1 MPVNRYCLV
10 MFPLFN
16 FSAFSWKLI
25 FFWKSVHYNIPVF
38 RGYERIFIWWKYEVT
53 MARKSGAAACK
64 LYVVPH
70 CTQKEGKQSQGDSAD
85 K

>member
-1 MPVNRYCLV
+1 M
-10 MFPLFN
+10 
-16 FSAFSWKLI
+16 
-25 FFWKSVHYNIPVF
+25 HYNIPVF

-53 MARKSGAAACK
+53 MVGKSEAAACK
-64 LYVVPH
+64 MYVVPH